1 MFQITLATMLGTIPL
16 VQPAAVDPNP
26 ASLVV
31 PADDD
36 AVARKLVAAM
46 GDEYF
51 NAREEAAR
59 DLRDMGRLALP
70 AIRDGLENSTVPE
83 VVRRCELLYPRAFAL
98 ETRARVDCFVSD
110 TTGKYKHD
118 LPGADEFF
126 AVTGRNEQARQ
137 LYRDMILSTNR
148 DLLTTLGQADEV
160 VAAAAANRR
169 TQLNP
174 RAGGISSGTIKQ
186 ASALDVIAVLFVET
200 TIPDQ
205 GGGVGVNAPTY
216 LLQVSQLRTALDT
229 DPRKDALAAITV
241 KWFETRTD
249 ARNVAACM
257 NVATTLKLPVAVP
270 MAKKML
276 ESPNATAQQKAQ
288 AACKV
293 AQSGTADDI
302 LLLAP
307 LLQDEGVAYNGAVIV
322 NGQRQNQVIQ
332 LRDVALAMSMLMAK
346 KDPADA
352 GMKSRYPNNPSD
364 ALKFNYYNFHFEDVE
379 GEGKTD
385 AVRTEA
391 IGKWYEW
398 AEKNVKKYPK
408 APPLK
413 AKADGE
419 KKADPK
425 APPIGK

>member
-1 MFQITLATMLGTIPL
+1 MFHITLATMLGTIPL
-16 VQPAAVDPNP
+16 VQPAPVDPNP
-26 ASLVV
+26 ASLTV

-36 AVARKLVAAM
+36 AVARKLVAAL

-59 DLRDMGRLALP
+59 DLREMGRMALP

-98 ETRARVDCFVSD
+98 ETRARVDCFVAD
-110 TTGKYKHD
+110 TAGKYKHD

-126 AVTGRNEQARQ
+126 AITGRTDQARQ
-137 LYRDMILSTNR
+137 LYRDMILSPNR
-148 DLLTTLGQADEV
+148 DLLTALGQADEV

-169 TQLNP
+169 IQLNP
-174 RAGGISSGTIKQ
+174 RANGPSSGALKQ

-216 LLQVSQLRTALDT
+216 LISTSQLRTALDT
-229 DPRKDALAAITV
+229 DPRKDALAAVTV

-249 ARNVAACM
+249 PRNVAACM
-257 NVATTLKLPVAVP
+257 NLATTLKLPVAVP

-276 ESPNATAQQKAQ
+276 DSPTATPQQKAQ

-293 AQSGTADDI
+293 AQAGTADDI
-302 LLLAP
+302 PLLAP

-364 ALKFNYYNFHFEDVE
+364 SLKFNYFNFHFEDD
-379 GEGKTD
+379 GKVDDTRD
-385 AVRTEA
+385 AA
-391 IGKWYEW
+391 IAKWYEW
-398 AEKNVKKYPK
+398 AEANVKKYPK
-408 APPLK
+408 APPPK
-413 AKADGE
+413 AKADEG
-419 KKADPK
+419 KKADPAK
-425 APPIGK
+425 PGK

>member
-16 VQPAAVDPNP
+16 VQPAPVDPNP
-26 ASLVV
+26 ASLAV
-31 PADDD
+31 PADDA
-36 AVARKLVAAM
+36 AVARKLVEAL

-59 DLRDMGRLALP
+59 DLREMGRMALP

-98 ETRARVDCFVSD
+98 ETRARVECFVAD
-110 TTGKYKHD
+110 TAGKYKHD

-126 AVTGRNEQARQ
+126 AITGRTDPARQ
-137 LYRDMILSTNR
+137 LYRDLILSPNR
-148 DLLTTLGQADEV
+148 DMLATLGQAEEV

-169 TQLNP
+169 VQLNP
-174 RAGGISSGTIKQ
+174 RAGGVSSGAIKQ
-186 ASALDVIAVLFVET
+186 ASALDVIALLFVEA

-205 GGGVGVNAPTY
+205 GGGVGINAPTY
-216 LLQVSQLRTALDT
+216 LLQTSQLRTALDT
-229 DPRKDALAAITV
+229 DPRKDAMAAVTI

-257 NVATTLKLPVAVP
+257 TLATTLKLPVAVP

-276 ESPNATAQQKAQ
+276 ESPNATPQQKAQ

-293 AQSGTADDI
+293 AQAGTAAD
-302 LLLAP
+302 LPLLAP
-307 LLQDEGVAYNGAVIV
+307 LLQEEGVAYNGAVII

-332 LRDVALAMSMLMAK
+332 LRDVALAMSMLLAK
-346 KDPADA
+346 KDPTDA
-352 GMKSRYPNNPSD
+352 GMKSRYPNNPAD
-364 ALKFNYYNFHFEDVE
+364 TLKYSYYNFHFEDVDGTAE
-379 GEGKTD
+379 KMD
-385 AVRTEA
+385 AVRTA
-391 IGKWYEW
+391 AVAKWYEW
-398 AEKNVKKYPK
+398 AEANVKGYPK

-419 KKADPK
+419 KKADPPK
-425 APPIGK
+425 DK